1 MKLENLLFALAVGA
15 VLTGCRT
22 VPMTGRTQLMLS
34 TQGTENAQG
43 ATAYGEYVAQNK
55 ISTNKRYTEALNR
68 CGNAVKS
75 VAGQDDFEWEFKLFE
90 SKTENAFCL
99 PGGKV
104 AFYTGLVDKMEN
116 EAEMAFVMSHEVAH
130 AIARHGGESVSWEQL
145 RTLGGLLVSIGFGS
159 DAANTIY
166 SAGTQLGVTLPFSR
180 SNEAEADYMGL
191 LLMAKAGYNPDAAPA
206 FWKRFTSGQSS
217 SAVEGL
223 LSTHPTD
230 ESRIKAME
238 DNLPAAREEYIKA
251 PNKRGYGEKLR

>member
-1 MKLENLLFALAVGA
+1 MLVFAQSFCFF
-15 VLTGCRT
+15 GCRT
-22 VPMTGRTQLMLS
+22 VPMTERSQLMLS
-34 TQGTENAQG
+34 SEESENAQG
-43 ATAYGEYVAQNK
+43 VSAYGEYKAKYKVSSNAE
-55 ISTNKRYTEALNR
+55 YTAALQR
-68 CGNAVKS
+68 CGEAIKK
-75 VAGQDDFEWEFKLFE
+75 VAERDDFNWEFVLFD
-90 SKTENAFCL
+90 SPIENAFCL

-104 AFYTGLVDKMEN
+104 AFYSGIVDKMNN